1 MRWLP
6 GPGTRAAVA
15 SHPFVLAGAAVV
27 ALLALVAG
35 VLIIIDS
42 ARGAGADEP
51 QVSIEP
57 VTTETPG
64 PTRKTAVALGVSAT
78 TNTTT
83 AVRAA
88 PGERTA
94 VRGTLPRGTDVQID
108 GRTEDSGWMR
118 IIFPRNSELHGWVD
132 ARYLDIAGDVDTLAV
147 ATAEPPPFIEVP
159 TEPVSEFTPDPSQQT
174 PSLETTPTPLPG
186 PPDLVVGSAPSVIGG
201 TLYVTIFNQGT
212 GAFTGNLVVAVFN
225 PDQSALLGGTTIFGA
240 TIEAGAALDVDT
252 TLGISGNGTFVI
264 VVDPNGE
271 IEETDN
277 TNNRITI
284 AIVTDPPTPV
294 PVDTPTVGPPPPPPP
309 PIETP
314 PL

>member
-6 GPGTRAAVA
+6 GPDTRAAVA

-35 VLIIIDS
+35 VLVVIDS

-51 QVSIEP
+51 QVEVEP
-57 VTTETPG
+57 RTTDTPG

-78 TNTTT
+78 TNTTA
-83 AVRAA
+83 AVRYA

-94 VRGTLPRGTDVQID
+94 VFGTIPRGTDVQID

-118 IIFPRNSELHGWVD
+118 IIFPRNSDSHGWVD
-132 ARYLDIAGDVDTLAV
+132 ARYLDITGDVDSLAV
-147 ATAEPPPFIEVP
+147 ATAEPPPLIEVP
-159 TEPVSEFTPDPSQQT
+159 TEPVSEFTPDPSELT
-174 PSLETTPTPLPG
+174 PLPETTPTPLPG

-201 TLYVTIFNQGT
+201 SLYVTIFNQGT
-212 GAFTGNLVVAVFN
+212 GVFTGNLVVAVFN
-225 PDQSALLGGTTIFGA
+225 ADQTALLGGTTIFGA
-240 TIEAGAALDVDT
+240 TIEAGAGLDVDT
-252 TLGISGNGTFVI
+252 TLGIVGNGTFVI

-277 TNNRITI
+277 TNNRVTI
-284 AIVTDPPTPV
+284 AVATGAPPPDEEPPLPFDTPV
-294 PVDTPTVGPPPPPPP
+294 AP
-309 PIETP
+309 
-314 PL
+314 